1 MIDEN
6 LIKALISWVATVFS
20 WLNNHYLISYKGFQL
35 SFLAADLSLIAAV
48 VILKLIFGSIF
59 SDEEVDPDDDY
70 GS

>member
-1 MIDEN
+1 MVNET
-6 LIKALISWVATVFS
+6 LIKSIITLVVTVLS

-59 SDEEVDPDDDY
+59 SDEEVDDDI
-70 GS
+70 